1 MFAIDHKCVNCGEN
15 YPLNTENVV
24 CTKCGGLLEIEYDY
38 AAMREGLTKADLTKS
53 RHSGLWRYAKALP
66 VEEQSIVTLG
76 EGFTPLVTCEK
87 LDSPAPLLA
96 KLDYVAPTSSFKDR
110 GSTVAVSKAKELGVS
125 AVAIDSTGNAA
136 ASISAYAAR
145 AGIPCYVFIP
155 SYTEQEKV
163 VQVLA
168 TGATVVKVKGTR
180 QDCHNVVNAAY
191 RRFGWYYCGFM
202 VSPYAVEGTKT
213 IAYEICEQ
221 LNWNPPDWIVFPV
234 GTGSGIM
241 GCYRGLQ
248 ELLQLGW
255 ITRLPKLVCIQA
267 EGCAPIAAAYRA
279 GKSSIMP
286 VKVPVTVAEGLAVGA
301 PPKGQ
306 LVFEAL
312 RKTQGVAE
320 TVTDQEALQ
329 TARTLAA
336 KEGLFVEVS
345 SAPAVAGAIKLLHAG
360 IIDSKDTVVC
370 EMTGTGLKSHA
381 EYAKMSAPAL
391 EIEPNPE
398 SLQKLADSR
407 FRIRRS

>member
-1 MFAIDHKCVNCGEN
+1 
-15 YPLNTENVV
+15 
-24 CTKCGGLLEIEYDY
+24 
-38 AAMREGLTKADLTKS
+38 
-53 RHSGLWRYAKALP
+53 
-66 VEEQSIVTLG
+66 
-76 EGFTPLVTCEK
+76 
-87 LDSPAPLLA
+87 
-96 KLDYVAPTSSFKDR
+96 
-110 GSTVAVSKAKELGVS
+110 
-125 AVAIDSTGNAA
+125 
-136 ASISAYAAR
+136 
-145 AGIPCYVFIP
+145 
-155 SYTEQEKV
+155 
-163 VQVLA
+163 
-168 TGATVVKVKGTR
+168 
-180 QDCHNVVNAAY
+180 
-191 RRFGWYYCGFM
+191 M
-202 VSPYAVEGTKT
+202 VSPYAIEGTKT

-221 LNWNPPDWIVFPV
+221 LNWNSPDWIVFPV

-279 GKSSIMP
+279 GKSDIIP
-286 VKVPVTVAEGLAVGA
+286 VKAPATVAEGLAVGA

-381 EYAKMSAPAL
+381 EYAKTSAPAL
-391 EIEPNPE
+391 EIEPNLE
-398 SLQKLADSR
+398 SLQKLVDSR
-407 FRIRRS
+407 FRIGRS